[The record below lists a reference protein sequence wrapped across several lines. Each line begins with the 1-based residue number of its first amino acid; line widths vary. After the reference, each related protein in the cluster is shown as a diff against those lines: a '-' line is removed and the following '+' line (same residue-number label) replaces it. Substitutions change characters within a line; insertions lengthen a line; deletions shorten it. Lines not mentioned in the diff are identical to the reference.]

1 MINKRTD
8 RIKLLKYLIPG
19 IFLLIFVGLIITSN
33 ALAQWPPYNEYASFT
48 DYSFNPSLSL
58 SNSPYNYSYTS
69 SSFPTFEFNGNSP
82 YNNSF
87 LSYYDNSYMPLF
99 SISSALSYPFQG
111 GLYAGPIGYNP
122 FSFNFDPYSTFL
134 YTSPIVNFSPW
145 QNLNIISN
153 FWSPPWFTP
162 PIFSP
167 SSIIPVPKGPDPEP
181 ADEPSKLSGE
191 WQSQQLTDGEG
202 NKIKGILEYDQNNN
216 SLKILDSS
224 LSLGEGSLTEFNYT
238 PTSGKASISF
248 KGVFTSGYTASF
260 SGIADNSLCPKGVY
274 CAWAGAFEV
283 EGEYVIKNSIG
294 QIADKGTFS
303 LSY

>member
-8 RIKLLKYLIPG
+8 RIKLLKYLITG
-19 IFLLIFVGLIITSN
+19 LFLVIFVGVNFTSN
-33 ALAQWPPYNEYASFT
+33 SLAQWPSYNEYGSFT

-69 SSFPTFEFNGNSP
+69 SSFPTFEFNGNRL

-99 SISSALSYPFQG
+99 SPSSLSYPFQG
-111 GLYAGPIGYNP
+111 GLYAGPIGFDP
-122 FSFNFDPYSTFL
+122 FSFNFDPYSTLF
-134 YTSPIVNFSPW
+134 YPSPIINFSPW
-145 QNLNIISN
+145 QNLNINNN
-153 FWSPPWFTP
+153 FWSPWSIPS
-162 PIFSP
+162 IYSP

-191 WQSQQLTDGEG
+191 WQSQQLTDGGG
-202 NKIKGILEYDQNNN
+202 NKIKGKLEYDQNND

-224 LSLGEGSLTEFNYT
+224 LSLGEGSLTEFKYT
-238 PTSGKASISF
+238 PTSGKSSISF

-260 SGIADNSLCPKGVY
+260 SGIANNSLCPKGVY